1 MKNPQNV
8 KELLTS
14 NKYQIPLYQRNF
26 SWTYN
31 EISQLIIDILD
42 SINES
47 RESYFIG
54 TIVVN
59 KEKNSDSN
67 TEYFSIID
75 GQQRLTALTLTTLAL
90 QNIYRKNIVKHITE
104 INLKFAARENY
115 NMLMLNYLENKEGK
129 DLPDCEL
136 ERGYEDIKS
145 ALNEQ
150 LGSDN
155 YSHIDANSF
164 YNYLLNKV
172 KVFINE
178 MPKSLDVNL
187 YFERFNSRG
196 EQLEYHEIIK
206 TELMQKLISVEN
218 NTIESKFAKIWDS
231 CSQFETPCINFFKK
245 KIKSYHVDEEREK
258 VFNCKYTEYQPGN
271 CSWEYGF
278 DLNNIFDKMEINN
291 ENKDSLI
298 NSIQNNIVN
307 KSITA
312 DDDYSY
318 KYRCII
324 NYNTFLLYVLYIT
337 DGINSDD
344 YEFQLDDKK
353 LLTKFKS
360 STRDS
365 EWIKRFASNL
375 LKLKFIF
382 DNLIIRSALETRSN
396 RNEGEWFLQ
405 KTYRTDQNSKKGGH
419 LYVQTKYD
427 KNSFKSYNKEIL
439 MIQSMF
445 AVTFTAYKDTKWL
458 FNTLKFLFD
467 NVERIN
473 SDSFSNEFYIF
484 LENLSRNYAKER
496 LFSNKIFDEN
506 KLRYDNNVPIFAFNL
521 TDYILW
527 KNIGNYQKIGLPNN
541 SNSLNTNFENFNFK
555 YRRSI
560 EHWYPQNP
568 SNIDGNESASF
579 NFLHS
584 FGNLCLITAS
594 QNSKFSNLVPTAKLD
609 NWINI
614 IHSQSLK
621 LQIMAILTKECEGW
635 DEANYGKKIKKTE
648 KIIINLII
656 DFIENQE

>member
-1 MKNPQNV
+1 MKNPQNI
-8 KELLTS
+8 KELLTL

-42 SINES
+42 SIKDR

-59 KEKNSDSN
+59 KEKNSNSN

-75 GQQRLTALTLTTLAL
+75 GQQRLTALILTTLAL
-90 QNIYRKNIVKHITE
+90 QNFYINKNVKCLTE

-115 NMLMLNYLENKEGK
+115 DKLMLNYLENKE
-129 DLPDCEL
+129 DNELPDCEL
-136 ERGYEDIKS
+136 KRGYEDIRS

-164 YNYLLNKV
+164 YNYLLNNA

-178 MPKSLDVNL
+178 MPQSLDVNL

-206 TELMQKLISVEN
+206 TELMQKLISDGDK
-218 NTIESKFAKIWDS
+218 TIANKFAKIWDS

-245 KIKSYHVDEEREK
+245 KIKSSHDDEEREK
-258 VFNCKYTEYQPGN
+258 VFNCIYTEYQPGKL
-271 CSWEYGF
+271 SWNYGF
-278 DLNNIFDKMEINN
+278 DLNNIFDKMEVNV
-291 ENKDSLI
+291 ENK
-298 NSIQNNIVN
+298 
-307 KSITA
+307 KSIIDTILNTNIEKTA
-312 DDDYSY
+312 IKDNNDDYSY
-318 KYRCII
+318 KYRCIV
-324 NYNTFLLYVLYIT
+324 NYNTFLFYVLYIT
-337 DGINSDD
+337 DGINSYD

-382 DNLIIRSALETRSN
+382 DNLIIRSSLETRSN

-405 KTYRTDQNSKKGGH
+405 KAYRTDQNSKAGGH

-427 KNSFKSYNKEIL
+427 KNSFESNNKNIL

-458 FNTLKFLFD
+458 FNTLNFLFD

-484 LENLSRNYAKER
+484 LENLSRDYAKER
-496 LFSNKIFDEN
+496 LFSNKIFDKD
-506 KLRYDNNVPIFAFNL
+506 KLRYDNNVPVYAFNL

-527 KNIGNYQKIGLPNN
+527 KNIENYKKIGLPFN
-541 SNSLNTNFENFNFK
+541 SNSIKINFKNFSFK

-568 SNIDGNESASF
+568 SRNDGNE
-579 NFLHS
+579 NVTLKFLHS
-584 FGNLCLITAS
+584 FGNLCLITSS

-614 IHSQSLK
+614 FHSQSLK
-621 LQIMAILTKECEGW
+621 LQIMAILTKEWDGW
-635 DEANYGKKIKKTE
+635 DEAIHAE
-648 KIIINLII
+648 KIQETETKIVKLINEFL
-656 DFIENQE
+656 